1 MAKRQALLQICSNPS
16 ALTDRN
22 EEDPAK
28 MQALESLLTDI
39 IVQRG
44 EKVIVWSYYTASIEG
59 IMNRFSNFN
68 PVRIDGTVTDI
79 NERRNSV
86 DKFQNDNETMLFVGN
101 PAAAGAGITLHRAR
115 FAIYE
120 SMSNQAAHYLQSL
133 DRIHRRGQTQDVE
146 YFILLCDQ
154 TIEVSEYERLVM
166 KERSAQA
173 LLGDQVQEPVTR
185 EVMLNETLDSLRL
198 LEQEV

>member
-1 MAKRQALLQICSNPS
+1 M
-16 ALTDRN
+16 
-22 EEDPAK
+22 PAK

-133 DRIHRRGQTQDVE
+133 DRIHRRGQTNSDRRLINPSPTCRHSSRCDGHIVLMSPRRDV
-146 YFILLCDQ
+146 DP
-154 TIEVSEYERLVM
+154 
-166 KERSAQA
+166 A
-173 LLGDQVQEPVTR
+173 
-185 EVMLNETLDSLRL
+185 NLRRYSP
-198 LEQEV
+198 